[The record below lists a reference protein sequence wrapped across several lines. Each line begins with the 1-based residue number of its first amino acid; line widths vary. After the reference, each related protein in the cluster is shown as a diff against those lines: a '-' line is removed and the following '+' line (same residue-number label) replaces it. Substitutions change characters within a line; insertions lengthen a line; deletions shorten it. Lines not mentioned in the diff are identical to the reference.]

1 MSVTNMLEVLDRAH
15 AGPVTTVKDW
25 DMRVVP
31 GTAAKMVKKYNLVGT
46 CAPKNPV
53 NTDDSLAD
61 RFFEAGFE
69 LAIELGMLCI
79 DTERRI
85 TFNKTEL
92 WDVLHKIKPELV
104 LGQGRDQVVM
114 YPRKPEDPR
123 RPLFKSPLGI
133 VVSEGL
139 WVPVMQGIV
148 ENHEIDILQGGSL
161 ETVYGHRVRS
171 QTPYETMAGM
181 LNARLTHEALWR
193 AGRTGMPVTGVI
205 SSVTCFGQMGGFAV
219 EGGLSPKKDIA
230 MVLGPSDLKTSY
242 HCLHKVV
249 QAVNVAA
256 PIYSSSL
263 PMIGGYAGGP
273 EGTALVAI
281 AYSLSHYIVHQ
292 ATYGGCSPYDVRYMG
307 NTGRD
312 AQWVLSV
319 FLQALSRNTPV
330 LKNTSIN
337 PTAGPGTEML
347 LYECA
352 ATAMNLSVSGISIG
366 LGPRSAAGKY
376 TDHLSPLEC
385 KWSAEVIKACAG
397 MTRAEA
403 NEIIKKLIAKY
414 EERLPNPPKGHSFDN
429 CYDVQRLVPNEDWHS
444 MYSRIKKECI
454 DLGIPV
460 SAE

>member
-1 MSVTNMLEVLDRAH
+1 MSITNMLDVLDRAH
-15 AGPVTTVKDW
+15 EGPVTTVKEW

-31 GTAAKMVKKYNLVGT
+31 GTAARMLKKHNLAGT
-46 CAPKNPV
+46 CASKDPV

-61 RFFEAGFE
+61 RFFEAGIE
-69 LAIELGMLCI
+69 LALELGMLCI

-85 TFNKTEL
+85 TFDRTEL
-92 WDVLHKIKPELV
+92 WDALHKIKSELV
-104 LGQGRDQVVM
+104 LGLGRDQVSM
-114 YPRKPEDPR
+114 FPRKPEDPR
-123 RPLFKSPLGI
+123 KPLFKSPLGI

-230 MVLGPSDLKTSY
+230 MVLGPSDLKTNY
-242 HCLHKVV
+242 NCLHKVV
-249 QAVNVAA
+249 QAVNVGA

-312 AQWVLSV
+312 AQWVLGI

-352 ATAMNLSVSGISIG
+352 ATALNLSVSGISIG

-385 KWSAEVIKACAG
+385 KWSAEVIKAGAG
-397 MTRAEA
+397 MTRAQA
-403 NEIIKKLIAKY
+403 NGIVNKLIAKY
-414 EERLPNPPKGHSFDN
+414 EERLPNPPKGYSFDK
-429 CYDVQRLVPNEDWHS
+429 CYDVQRLVPTEEWRA
-444 MYSRIKKECI
+444 MYARVRKECI
-454 DLGIPV
+454 DLGIPL

>member
-219 EGGLSPKKDIA
+219 EGGLSPKKDIC
-230 MVLGPSDLKTSY
+230 MVLGPSEDRKS
-242 HCLHKVV
+242 VV
-249 QAVNVAA
+249 
-256 PIYSSSL
+256 
-263 PMIGGYAGGP
+263 
-273 EGTALVAI
+273 
-281 AYSLSHYIVHQ
+281 
-292 ATYGGCSPYDVRYMG
+292 
-307 NTGRD
+307 
-312 AQWVLSV
+312 
-319 FLQALSRNTPV
+319 
-330 LKNTSIN
+330 
-337 PTAGPGTEML
+337 
-347 LYECA
+347 
-352 ATAMNLSVSGISIG
+352 
-366 LGPRSAAGKY
+366 
-376 TDHLSPLEC
+376 
-385 KWSAEVIKACAG
+385 
-397 MTRAEA
+397 
-403 NEIIKKLIAKY
+403 
-414 EERLPNPPKGHSFDN
+414 
-429 CYDVQRLVPNEDWHS
+429 
-444 MYSRIKKECI
+444 
-454 DLGIPV
+454 
-460 SAE
+460 